1 MNIKKEEII
10 KYGVAILAVLNL
22 IWLFGFQYRLP
33 GKAADSQKVEE
44 ADSTTAEAVDVAT
57 TAEASDTAATAVEI
71 EVAVEEEPEEDAE
84 PEENVVRCRVT
95 GTNKL
100 NIREGPGTSYI
111 VVATANYNEILI
123 VLGFENGWIHVRND
137 DGLEGYVSEKYVEI
151 VENQPE

>member
-1 MNIKKEEII
+1 MNITKEGII
-10 KYGVAILAVLNL
+10 RYGVAILAILNL

-33 GKAADSQKVEE
+33 GKATDNHTVEE
-44 ADSTTAEAVDVAT
+44 AVDAATTEEATDVAT
-57 TAEASDTAATAVEI
+57 TAVEI
-71 EVAVEEEPEEDAE
+71 LVADEEEPEEDAE
-84 PEENVVRCRVT
+84 SEENVVRCRVT